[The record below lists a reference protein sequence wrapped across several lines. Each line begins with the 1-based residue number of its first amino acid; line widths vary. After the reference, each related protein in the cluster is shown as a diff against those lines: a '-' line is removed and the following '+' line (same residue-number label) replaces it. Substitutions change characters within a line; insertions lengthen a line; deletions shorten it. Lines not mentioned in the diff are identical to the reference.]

1 MELILPVCLLLAAL
15 IIVGMPIAFAM
26 GITGAIGLYLVGGMD
41 AMLGILSTATYRN
54 TASWT
59 LTAVPLFVFMAEVL
73 TASRLSAD
81 MFDAANKWFGR
92 LPGGMAIATIFAA
105 AGFGAVSGSSTA
117 AAATFARTVVPE
129 GIRHGYQ
136 AGMMTGAVAAAGTL
150 AIMIPPSIIMVI
162 YGILTETSIGA
173 LFVAGLVPG
182 LMTAVAYALAVVVW
196 VRRNPGSVPPSVRH
210 TWTERLASL
219 RRIWPVVLLFA
230 TVVGGMY
237 GGVVT
242 VTEVAAAGAVGAL
255 AIGALVLR
263 RLSWRDLSEALER
276 TTRTTAMIFAI
287 VIGAHIFSYFLTMT
301 LATQHL
307 VGFVA
312 GLDVPR
318 GVILAILIGIYLI
331 LGCLMDQLAILV
343 LTVPIVFPVMMKLG
357 YDPVW
362 FGILITMTVE
372 IGLITPPFGMNIF
385 VVSSITGTPLREVF
399 RGVMPFV
406 LAALVVLLICAVFP
420 GLVTWTT

>member
-1 MELILPVCLLLAAL
+1 MEFILPVCILLAAL

-41 AMLGILSTATYRN
+41 AMLGILSTAPYRN

-73 TASRLSAD
+73 TASRLSSD
-81 MFDAANKWFGR
+81 IFDAANKWLGR

-117 AAATFARTVVPE
+117 AAATFARTAVPE
-129 GIRHGYQ
+129 GLRHGYQ
-136 AGMMTGAVAAAGTL
+136 AGMMTGTVAAAGTL

-173 LFVAGLVPG
+173 LFVGGLVPG
-182 LMTAVAYALAVVVW
+182 LMTAFAYSVAVVVW
-196 VRRNPGSVPPSVRH
+196 VRRNPASVPPSVRH
-210 TWTERLASL
+210 TWAERLASL

-230 TVVGGMY
+230 AVVGGMY

-242 VTEVAAAGAVGAL
+242 VTEAAAAGAVGAL

-263 RLSWRDLSEALER
+263 RLSWRDLSETLER

-301 LATQHL
+301 LATQKL

-312 GLDVPR
+312 ALDVPR

-343 LTVPIVFPVMMKLG
+343 LTVPIVFPLMMKLG
-357 YDPVW
+357 YNPVW

-372 IGLITPPFGMNIF
+372 IGLITPPFGMNVF
-385 VVSSITGTPLREVF
+385 VVSSITGTPLREVI

-406 LAALVVLLICAVFP
+406 LAALVVLLIFAVFP
-420 GLVTWTT
+420 GLVTWTI

>member
-1 MELILPVCLLLAAL
+1 MEFILPVCLLLAAL

-41 AMLGILSTATYRN
+41 AVIGILSTATYRN

-73 TASRLSAD
+73 TASRLSSD
-81 MFDAANKWFGR
+81 LFDAANKWFGR

-117 AAATFARTVVPE
+117 SAATFSRTAVPE
-129 GIRHGYQ
+129 GLRHGYQ
-136 AGMMTGAVAAAGTL
+136 AGMMTGVVAAAGTL
-150 AIMIPPSIIMVI
+150 AILIPPSIIMVI
-162 YGILTETSIGA
+162 YGVLTETSIGA
-173 LFVAGLVPG
+173 LFIAGLVPG
-182 LMTAVAYALAVVVW
+182 LMTAFAYSVAVVLW

-210 TWTERLASL
+210 GWTERLASL
-219 RRIWPVVLLFA
+219 RRIWPVVLLFVA
-230 TVVGGMY
+230 IVGGMY

-276 TTRTTAMIFAI
+276 TTRTSAMIFAI

-301 LATQHL
+301 LATQKL
-307 VGFVA
+307 VGFIA
-312 GLDVPR
+312 ALDVPR
-318 GVILAILIGIYLI
+318 GAILAILIVIYLI

-343 LTVPIVFPVMMKLG
+343 LTVPIVFPLMMKLG
-357 YDPVW
+357 YNPVW

-372 IGLITPPFGMNIF
+372 IGLITPPFGMNVF

-406 LAALVVLLICAVFP
+406 LAALLVLLVYAAFP

>member
-1 MELILPVCLLLAAL
+1 MEFILPVCLLLAAL

-26 GITGAIGLYLVGGMD
+26 GMTGAIGLYLVGGMD

-59 LTAVPLFVFMAEVL
+59 PTAVPLFVFMAEVL
-73 TASRLSAD
+73 TASRLSSD
-81 MFDAANKWFGR
+81 LFDAANKWFGR

-117 AAATFARTVVPE
+117 SAATFSRTAVPE
-129 GIRHGYQ
+129 GLRHGYQ
-136 AGMMTGAVAAAGTL
+136 AGMMTGVVAAAGTL

-182 LMTAVAYALAVVVW
+182 LMTAFAYSVAVVVW
-196 VRRNPGSVPPSVRH
+196 VRRNPASVPQSVRH

-230 TVVGGMY
+230 AVVGGMY

-255 AIGALVLR
+255 AIGAFVLR

-276 TTRTTAMIFAI
+276 TTRTSAMIFAI

-301 LATQHL
+301 LATQKL
-307 VGFVA
+307 VGFIA
-312 GLDVPR
+312 ALDVPR
-318 GVILAILIGIYLI
+318 GVILAILICIYLI

-343 LTVPIVFPVMMKLG
+343 LTVPIVFPLMMKLG

-406 LAALVVLLICAVFP
+406 LAALLVLVLFAVFP